1 MIVALH
7 DDCINHRG
15 GRVDSRTEIRVRFT
29 DQELAGLA
37 ALAAG
42 LRGVAETDLS
52 EEDALVAA
60 VEMALTRL
68 IDDFEVPDPTTREQ
82 VQVARDDLRAHW
94 IRGSAGI

>member
-1 MIVALH
+1 MTVPTIEEA
-7 DDCINHRG
+7 G
-15 GRVDSRTEIRVRFT
+15 VDSKTEIRVRFT

-42 LRGVAETDLS
+42 LRGVAEADLS

>member
-1 MIVALH
+1 ME
-7 DDCINHRG
+7 
-15 GRVDSRTEIRVRFT
+15 SRTEIRVQFT

-82 VQVARDDLRAHW
+82 VLVARDDLRAHW

>member
-1 MIVALH
+1 
-7 DDCINHRG
+7 
-15 GRVDSRTEIRVRFT
+15 VDSRTEIRVRFT
-29 DQELAGLA
+29 DQERAGLT

-42 LRGVAETDLS
+42 LRGVAESDLS

-68 IDDFEVPDPTTREQ
+68 IDDFEVPDPTTRKQ

>member
-1 MIVALH
+1 MTVPTIEEA
-7 DDCINHRG
+7 G
-15 GRVDSRTEIRVRFT
+15 VDSRTEIRVQFT
-29 DQELAGLA
+29 DHERAGLT

-42 LRGVAETDLS
+42 LRGVAESDLS

>member
-1 MIVALH
+1 M
-7 DDCINHRG
+7 
-15 GRVDSRTEIRVRFT
+15 DSKTEIRVRFT

-42 LRGVAETDLS
+42 LRGVAEADLS

>member
-1 MIVALH
+1 M
-7 DDCINHRG
+7 
-15 GRVDSRTEIRVRFT
+15 DSRTEIRVRFT